1 MRVLLDENFPVQLHR
16 RLGEEGYEVDHM
28 ILLGQRGAPDSD
40 IRRRLADED
49 DLVFLTQD
57 TEFEQLA
64 AAVRAT
70 VIISRVRQSLPIAER
85 VELWMQGLRAFLA
98 SGPEGG
104 LFALDE
110 AGEVL
115 AWGP

>member
-1 MRVLLDENFPVQLHR
+1 MRVLLDESFPVQLHR
-16 RLGEEGYEVDHM
+16 RLSEEGYEVDHM

-57 TEFEQLA
+57 TEFEQLS
-64 AAVRAT
+64 AAVRGT
-70 VIISRVRQSLPIAER
+70 VIISRVGRACPSQR
-85 VELWMQGLRAFLA
+85 VELWMRGLRAFLA
-98 SGPEGG
+98 SGPQRD

-110 AGEVL
+110 VGEVV